1 VRSKSIGWILAALLT
16 CTRVELASA
25 HHSFAAFDT
34 TKQFTLS
41 GVVKEFQ
48 WTNPHCWL
56 YLSVTN
62 ANGQSE
68 DWQLEALSPNVL
80 GRLGWKKNSVKPGD
94 KVVVLV
100 NPTRDGSHGGA
111 LISLTDASGN
121 KIGGRNP

>member
-1 VRSKSIGWILAALLT
+1 MRSKSFGWIMAALLT
-16 CTRVELASA
+16 CSCVEVALA

-34 TKQFTLS
+34 TRQVTLT

-56 YLSVTN
+56 HLTVTN
-62 ANGQSE
+62 GDGQAE
-68 DWQLEALSPNVL
+68 EWQLEALSPNVL

-94 KVVVLV
+94 KVTVLV

-121 KIGGRNP
+121 KIGGRN